1 MVGKSA
7 PAGSYTYGMPPSNQ
21 LRPSEALR
29 EGGTPFDPTDHL
41 LPPAQKS
48 SAGPVVGII
57 IIVVLLS
64 IGAFYFW
71 GAHLNAQNP
80 ENDLPLILGDPTTAQ

>member
-1 MVGKSA
+1 
-7 PAGSYTYGMPPSNQ
+7 MPPSNQ
-21 LRPSEALR
+21 P
-29 EGGTPFDPTDHL
+29 PFDPTDHL

-48 SAGPVVGII
+48 PAGPVVGII
-57 IIVVLLS
+57 IIVVLLI

-80 ENDLPLILGDPTTAQ
+80 EDTLPLIPGDSSTTIQ